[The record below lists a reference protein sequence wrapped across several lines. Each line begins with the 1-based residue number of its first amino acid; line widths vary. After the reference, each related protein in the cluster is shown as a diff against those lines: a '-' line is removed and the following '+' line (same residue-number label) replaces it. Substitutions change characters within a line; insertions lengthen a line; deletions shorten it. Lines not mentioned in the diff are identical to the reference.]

1 MKKNIVA
8 QAFEKVA
15 SHHDAL
21 RIILRDGSLYNRGIE
36 EKLFLL
42 DYFEIKAETSK
53 DIEQYVQ
60 EFCDLIQSKIDLE
73 KGPLVR
79 LVLVHTNFGDYL
91 AFIIH
96 HLVIDGVSW
105 RIILEDFTTAYH
117 SIDKGEVI
125 HLPKTTAFGDWT
137 MKLRDYAQLPH
148 VKAEAN
154 YWLNMQ
160 NKISIEA
167 EDHSDSMTLK

>member
-1 MKKNIVA
+1 M
-8 QAFEKVA
+8 
-15 SHHDAL
+15 
-21 RIILRDGSLYNRGIE
+21 
-36 EKLFLL
+36 
-42 DYFEIKAETSK
+42 
-53 DIEQYVQ
+53 
-60 EFCDLIQSKIDLE
+60 
-73 KGPLVR
+73 R

-125 HLPKTTAFGDWT
+125 HLPKKTTAFGDWT

-148 VKAEAN
+148 VKSEVN

-167 EDHSDSMTLK
+167 EDHSDSMTLRSNIKTIETILTREETLYLIKGANNAYRTDVEELMLSALVKTLTVFFHNEQLLIALESHGRERGIKGC